1 MNCYA
6 KRLECDQLAGAF
18 VGRGA
23 VRKRE
28 QAPRTPN
35 ASRSGLRPSGA
46 ALIATLRFSGARP
59 DGINP
64 IKTDATCR
72 HPGIEHGTSLL
83 LACRKPD
90 VGVLV
95 ACASLVFR

>member
-1 MNCYA
+1 
-6 KRLECDQLAGAF
+6 
-18 VGRGA
+18 V

-28 QAPRTPN
+28 QAPRPAN

-46 ALIATLRFSGARP
+46 ALIAILWFPGGRP
-59 DGINP
+59 DGIDP
-64 IKTDATCR
+64 IKADATRR

-95 ACASLVFR
+95 ACVPLVLS